1 MKIHPTRKGLGQLAR
16 AAGFLLL
23 AGCLFLFF
31 TYLFRNDST
40 NRKSALAF
48 HEEEKDTIDLVFI
61 GASSV
66 YRYWDPIEAYKQA
79 GITSYSYSFQ
89 QMSSGVLLTAVK
101 DVMKAQS
108 PNAVAVEIRSFLR
121 DRSDQGFS
129 LGVRNYLDSL
139 PFDLDRLRGADY
151 FRRVTDMSFADAS
164 AGYLDL
170 MLYHS
175 NYEALTSPSH
185 WALADNRLG
194 DEPVKFNYFKGYY
207 LVSKQRFME
216 EPTDALTHDRTPLD
230 PVAEK
235 CYRDLVSWC
244 SENDVPLVMVAAPFA
259 LRKEECEKINMMAA
273 IAAEY
278 GIPFLNT
285 NFAYRQMGLDFD
297 SDFYNRG
304 HTNASGAV
312 KFTDYMC
319 RLFTS
324 LFDLPDRRG
333 EPQAASYEALI
344 ESHDDLQEKA
354 MKIIAD
360 KVAQGPVDDSA
371 RAAEGDADEQTMDED
386 DEGFGDAAGI

>member
-101 DVMKAQS
+101 EVLKTQS
-108 PNAVAVEIRSFLR
+108 PKAVAVDIRSFLR
-121 DRSDQGFS
+121 DRNDEGFS

-139 PFDLDRLRGADY
+139 PFTPDRLRAVDY
-151 FRRVTDMSFADAS
+151 FRRGTGMSFADSS

-170 MLYHS
+170 ILYHN

-194 DEPVKFNYFKGYY
+194 DVPVKFNYYKGYY
-207 LVSKQRFME
+207 LISKQRFVDD
-216 EPTDALTHDRTPLD
+216 PTDILTHDRAPLD
-230 PVAEK
+230 PVSEDF
-235 CYRDLVSWC
+235 YRDLLSWC
-244 SENDVPLVMVAAPFA
+244 SEHDVPLVMVATPFS
-259 LRKEECEKINMMAA
+259 LTEEECEKINTMAA
-273 IAAEY
+273 IAKEY
-278 GIPFLNT
+278 DIPFLNT
-285 NFAYRQMGLDFD
+285 NFAFRQIGLDFD
-297 SDFYNRG
+297 TDFYNRS

-319 RLFTS
+319 GLFTS
-324 LFDLPDRRG
+324 LFDLPDHRG
-333 EPQAASYEALI
+333 EPEAASYEALI
-344 ESHDDLQEKA
+344 ESHDKLQAKA
-354 MKIIAD
+354 IEIIAD
-360 KVAQGPVDDSA
+360 QVADGADS
-371 RAAEGDADEQTMDED
+371 ED
-386 DEGFGDAAGI
+386 INSYSMTEENEDYDT